1 MGSAQKRPAIP
12 KNHRRP
18 RAEDD
23 LQIGDLIRR
32 AGTQEYL
39 EAGNPGAEE
48 MGFPRQKVKA
58 RRVAPS
64 ELGNERVSIFLQ
76 WGNDSLMT
84 PRFFA
89 TPAHFRQWLESN
101 HGKCAELCVGYYKK
115 KTGRPSI
122 TWSES
127 VDEALCFGWID
138 GIRKPIDETSYQIRF
153 TPRRKTSVWSAVNI
167 RNVQRLID
175 TGRMH
180 PAGLAAFH
188 ARKEDRCEIYSYEQ
202 RPPELPEKFA
212 RALART
218 QRAAKFFGVQ
228 PPGYRRRVVWWII
241 SAKQEPTRM
250 KRLEKLIPLS

>member
-1 MGSAQKRPAIP
+1 
-12 KNHRRP
+12 
-18 RAEDD
+18 
-23 LQIGDLIRR
+23 
-32 AGTQEYL
+32 
-39 EAGNPGAEE
+39 
-48 MGFPRQKVKA
+48 
-58 RRVAPS
+58 
-64 ELGNERVSIFLQ
+64 
-76 WGNDSLMT
+76 MT

-101 HGKCAELCVGYYKK
+101 HGKCTELWVGYYKK
-115 KTGRPSI
+115 KSGRPSI
-122 TWSES
+122 TWPES

-138 GIRKPIDETSYQIRF
+138 GIRKPIDETSYRIRF

-188 ARKEDRCEIYSYEQ
+188 ARKEDRCGIYSYEQ

-212 RALART
+212 RALARN
-218 QRAAKFFGVQ
+218 QRAAKFFGAQ

-250 KRLEKLIPLS
+250 KRLEKLIALSARQKRLE